1 MLDVASIVDCKTAE
15 QKTETESYQR
25 MEYNLFPAPCGAFV
39 GDVMPMVDNGTLELF
54 YLYDTDHNG
63 QAYHPIHK
71 FTTKNLFE
79 YEDHGLMIGCGKT
92 EEPDLAL
99 GTGSVL
105 KGQDGRYHCFYTG
118 HNDVMGQKGFGKEC
132 IMHAVSPDKEHWEKV
147 PSDTFFPEEN
157 FAIDDF
163 RDPFVFW
170 NAEEKC
176 YWMLLS
182 TREDSLGGIIA
193 RYTSDDLR
201 KWNLCGP
208 LYAPQ
213 SHYMLECPDL
223 FRFGNYYYLFYSWNC
238 VTYYAISESIYGPF
252 VEPENNVLDGTG
264 FVFYA
269 AKTAQ
274 LNGKRYLCGWVG
286 RTDLRDDHGPYNW
299 AGNMVIH
306 ELIQYDDGLLGIREP
321 ETLKAYFS
329 EQLACNAVR
338 TCGTVE
344 EYYGI
349 YLLRADHSQF
359 ALADFGV
366 RPETVL
372 LECDVVL
379 GKEGLAGFAFGQ
391 GTDYENFT
399 CLTLDAKNHSIHY
412 EGTKLSNLSG
422 TAPVIKTAF
431 HFDPGTHYHVTLV
444 AEKEIVVLYLDDAKA
459 LSSRIYHS
467 IDGAHI
473 ALFAKEKEA
482 AFHNLTIRIPDKS

>member
-1 MLDVASIVDCKTAE
+1 MLDAASIGDCKTAE

-79 YEDHGLMIGCGKT
+79 YEDHGLMIGCGKP

-105 KGQDGRYHCFYTG
+105 KGQDGQYHCFYTG

-132 IMHAVSPDKEHWEKV
+132 IMHAVSPDKAHWEKI
-147 PSDTFFPEEN
+147 PADTFFPEKN

-170 NAEEKC
+170 NEEAKC
-176 YWMLLS
+176 YWMLVA
-182 TREDSLGGIIA
+182 TRETSLGGIIA
-193 RYTSDDLR
+193 RYTSEDLH
-201 KWNLCGP
+201 KWHLCEP
-208 LYAPQ
+208 LYTPK
-213 SHYMLECPDL
+213 SHHMLECPDL
-223 FRFGNYYYLFYSWNC
+223 FQLGNYYYLFYSWNC

-286 RTDLRDDHGPYNW
+286 RTGLRNDHGPYDW

-321 ETLKAYFS
+321 EQLTDYFS
-329 EQLACNAVR
+329 QSLSCSAVGSYGN
-338 TCGTVE
+338 TE
-344 EYYGI
+344 EFSGSYH
-349 YLLRADHSQF
+349 LHHKNDSF
-359 ALADFGV
+359 ALVDFGV
-366 RPETVL
+366 RPTAML

-379 GKEGLAGFAFGQ
+379 DKEGYAGFAFGQ
-391 GTDYENFT
+391 GTDYNNFT
-399 CLTLDAKNHSIHY
+399 CLTLDSKNHCIHY
-412 EGTKLSNLSG
+412 EGTKLSDLED
-422 TAPVIKTAF
+422 TLPFIKTDF
-431 HFDPGTHYHVTLV
+431 HFDPNVRYHVKLV
-444 AEKEIVVLYLDDAKA
+444 AEKEIVVLYLDNAKA

-473 ALFAKEKEA
+473 AVFVKGTDAT
-482 AFHNLTIRIPDKS
+482 FCNITVQIPNK